1 MYSVMIIDD
10 EVTIR
15 EKLPRLVDFG
25 RYGFTV
31 CATAKNG
38 EEALGLIPRHKPDLL
53 LLDVRMPVMDGLTLL
68 RRLRE
73 TAYRDVFVIILS
85 GYSDFEY
92 ARTAMEYGVKTYLTK
107 PVDEDEAGRYLE
119 EIRRELDQKKQADR
133 RNRYRRDVLALRG
146 AYDRREFAPPMED
159 AYCLLHIVPLTLQ
172 EEEGHGHAGCILMDT
187 LKQRMETEEG
197 GLLQKSA
204 CVHSFLI
211 PKPEAEDGAQQAFQF
226 ASELDAAYQRH
237 GLTCAF
243 LYDMDA
249 LERQNASFY
258 QTYTAH
264 LNALLDVL
272 FYAPGAR
279 FLRYTRPVVAE
290 ECAEELDALYETLR
304 ENLITLDEEA
314 VRATMARLYA
324 RVHAARLGLG
334 AIRLLTSRVY
344 YLLIGVMTMQGKQG
358 QKPLI
363 PQMEWTSAPF
373 FRSFDAW
380 RALLDDQVEWA
391 LAFLR
396 QNKSMRRMG
405 VSGEILEYIYQNFR
419 GAVSIKQLAEKFHM
433 SPAYLG
439 RMFQKATGVSFKQ
452 YLNELRLTEA
462 KRLLSGGDRMIYEIA
477 EEVGF
482 SDSSY
487 FIARFTKEVGVSPME
502 FRKAHKQNWP
512 SVGTHFFGK

>member
-15 EKLPRLVDFG
+15 EKLPRLVDFA

-38 EEALGLIPRHKPDLL
+38 EEALRLIPRHKPDLL

-73 TAYRDVFVIILS
+73 TEYRDTFVIILS

-119 EIRRELDQKKQADR
+119 EIYRELDQKQHLNR
-133 RNRYRRDVLALRG
+133 RNRYRSDVLALRG
-146 AYDRREFAPPMED
+146 VYDRRENTPPLD
-159 AYCLLHIVPLTLQ
+159 AYYLLHIVPLSLQ
-172 EEEGHGHAGCILMDT
+172 DEGGHGHAGRILIDT
-187 LKQRMETEEG
+187 LKQRTETDEG
-197 GLLQKSA
+197 GLIQKGA

-211 PKPEAEDGAQQAFQF
+211 PKPEGEDGAQNAFQF
-226 ASELDAAYQRH
+226 AEELDAAYQRQ

-243 LYDMDA
+243 LHDMDA
-249 LERQNASFY
+249 LERRNASFY
-258 QTYTAH
+258 QTYSAH
-264 LNALLDVL
+264 LTALLDAL
-272 FYAPGAR
+272 FYAPQAR
-279 FLRYTRPVVAE
+279 FVRYAHPQATAAD
-290 ECAEELDALYETLR
+290 CTDELNALYDTLR
-304 ENLITLDEEA
+304 ENLVTLNEEA
-314 VRATMARLYA
+314 VRETMAKLCEQ
-324 RVHAARLGLG
+324 VHAARLGL
-334 AIRLLTSRVY
+334 AAVRNLTNRVY
-344 YLLIGVMTMQGKQG
+344 YLFIGVMTVQVKQG
-358 QKPLI
+358 QRPLI
-363 PQMEWTSAPF
+363 PPIEWANVPF
-373 FRSFDAW
+373 FRSFEEW
-380 RALLDDQVEWA
+380 RALMDDQAEWA

-462 KRLLSGGDRMIYEIA
+462 KRLLASGDRMIYEIA

-502 FRKAHKQNWP
+502 FRKAHKR
-512 SVGTHFFGK
+512 